1 VGDCAK
7 LPPHTRAP
15 SADSRPNKVLIV
27 DDSSVVRRVVRSVLE
42 KETQFQVCGEA
53 IDGVDAIEK
62 AKALKPDLIVLE

>member
-1 VGDCAK
+1 
-7 LPPHTRAP
+7 
-15 SADSRPNKVLIV
+15 LIV